1 MGCVG
6 EGSSQSKVIHLKS
19 IDLANGTCGFFLC
32 FPLMLLKLQLK
43 QNIDTAK
50 QEVKQFSGNG
60 NHPVNSDSILW
71 RNLRIGYEG
80 NKKVGIKFIIL
91 SKYMYREYVHHMY
104 GYIEIHIWV
113 YLYTHT

>member
-1 MGCVG
+1 
-6 EGSSQSKVIHLKS
+6 
-19 IDLANGTCGFFLC
+19 
-32 FPLMLLKLQLK
+32 MLLKLQLK

-91 SKYMYREYVHHMY
+91 SKYMYRVYVHHMY
-104 GYIEIHIWV
+104 GYTEIHIWV